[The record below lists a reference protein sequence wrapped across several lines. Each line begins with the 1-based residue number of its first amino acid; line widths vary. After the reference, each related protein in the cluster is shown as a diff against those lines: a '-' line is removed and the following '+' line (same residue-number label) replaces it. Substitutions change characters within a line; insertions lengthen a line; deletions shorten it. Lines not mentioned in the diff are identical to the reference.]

1 MQNKHRNS
9 LLPILSALLIS
20 LSFFSTQTHAKEQLV
35 DKVIAV
41 VNDKIILKSEL
52 TAKVF
57 EQVKIMESQNLPVND
72 TNVLANKVLDTMVL
86 EILQLER
93 ARRIGLKASD
103 DEINAQLQK
112 IAQDNNISMF
122 ELRNRLNLQAPSGF
136 LKTRNDIENQILIQK
151 LREKEVISQAYV
163 TESEINNYLKRQ
175 NLDES
180 DIEIKLS
187 HILISLPESAS
198 AEQRNTAKQNIQNIQ
213 KRLKMNDSFEQ
224 LAIRYSDGANALNGG
239 DLGWIEEN
247 QLPSFFIPE
256 IENLDIGEV
265 SNVIESPSGF
275 HLIKIN
281 EKRNINLQANK
292 SEYHLHRFVI
302 LSDDVSPDNIPK
314 DIVKITQNMDSMEDF
329 EALFERYADI
339 PKEVNKDSDLG
350 WRTIDRIPAVIQKD
364 VALLS
369 PKNALPPLMTDKGW
383 MILYLDGVREMNE
396 VTETERQ
403 QAIQTI
409 RMRKAN
415 EMFDLWLRRLRDE
428 AYIQVKASN

>member
-112 IAQDNNISMF
+112 IAQNNNISMF